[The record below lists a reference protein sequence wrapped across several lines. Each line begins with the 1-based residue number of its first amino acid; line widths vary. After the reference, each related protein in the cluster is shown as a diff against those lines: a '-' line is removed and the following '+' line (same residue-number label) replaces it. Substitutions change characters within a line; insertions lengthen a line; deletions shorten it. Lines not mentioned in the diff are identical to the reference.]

1 MDRMSDQQKPSAIE
15 RILAYASVSII
26 VIAVLS
32 YLTTLI
38 VAMVA
43 GREVLAD
50 GLWQI
55 VTFISY
61 VGLPVGFVLLIALL
75 VINFSRR
82 GKEGKERREK

>member
-1 MDRMSDQQKPSAIE
+1 MERMSEQPQSSVLEK
-15 RILAYASVSII
+15 ILAYTSVSII
-26 VIAVLS
+26 VIAVGA

-38 VAMVA
+38 VAMAA

-61 VGLPVGFVLLIALL
+61 VGLPIGFVLLIILL
-75 VINFSRR
+75 IMNFSRR
-82 GKEGKERREK
+82 GREK